1 MASIYKYVSAEPF
14 ARALI
19 EKGQLHL
26 QSLAYFRAHEDAS
39 VRGDPD
45 DGKLRYQPEPGLTLT
60 KNDGEVV
67 TLPPGWRFRA
77 SVRAEDIFVYCLS
90 LERSEALAE
99 KFQSPFCV
107 EIKDTDALFA
117 KTKASVRLRSRLD
130 RRNVYRGLVE
140 YRDVAIAPGG
150 DWALPEKVAFI
161 KPPGWA
167 WQAEYRMVVGRKGAF
182 AVENVDVALENGPSD
197 LAAAAAGNPLML
209 AVGDLSRIA
218 QLHRF

>member
-1 MASIYKYVSAEPF
+1 MVSLYKYVPEERF
-14 ARALI
+14 AQALI
-19 EKGQLHL
+19 EKGQLYL
-26 QSLAYFRAHEDAS
+26 QSLAHFRNYEDAQ

-60 KNDGEVV
+60 KSDGEVV
-67 TLPPGWRFRA
+67 TLPGYRFSA

-90 LERSEALAE
+90 LERSDTLAE

-107 EIKDTDALFA
+107 EIKDADALFA
-117 KTKASVRLRSRLD
+117 KTKGSVRLRSRLD
-130 RRNVYRGLVE
+130 RRNVYRGPVD
-140 YRDVAIAPGG
+140 YRDLTSAPGG

-161 KPPGWA
+161 KPPA
-167 WQAEYRMVVGRKGAF
+167 WSWQIEYRMVVGRKGAF
-182 AVENVDVALENGPSD
+182 AVENVGLALENGLGD
-197 LAAAAAGNPLML
+197 LTAVPAGDPLIL